1 MGKVDPLSNIY
12 EPFAVLFWALD
23 IVLYLPTSDPARQP
37 GITPTPYTI
46 HVLIWSQLIQFSR
59 KKRRPLPPFLSR
71 FVINLWCRQTGNF
84 GWDGSHRYSSE
95 AAQAQV
101 QIRHFL
107 QSSWGACVRANLR
120 KDGETTT
127 CDKKEKQKW
136 SSFNEIGLTLKNKE
150 IMLEQI

>member
-59 KKRRPLPPFLSR
+59 KTPRPLPPFLSIGLLLIYSADKLAISDGMAHTSTALRQLRPR
-71 FVINLWCRQTGNF
+71 FK
-84 GWDGSHRYSSE
+84 SSISYNHPGVR
-95 AAQAQV
+95 ACV
-101 QIRHFL
+101 QIL
-107 QSSWGACVRANLR
+107 G
-120 KDGETTT
+120 KM
-127 CDKKEKQKW
+127 EKQPHVTKKR
-136 SSFNEIGLTLKNKE
+136 NKNDLVLMK
-150 IMLEQI
+150 